1 MSNLLLECRVLLP
14 HEITKWDANA
24 PKAQPWAEAKP
35 RGRRYYWKR
44 WNAWKNFTLGGY
56 IKTYISL
63 GFHVK
68 SVKKKFIEC
77 YHMDHL
83 WNIVLKEQIF
93 FWSRFPKC
101 RRCEWNAGWTLLG
114 TFKMSHRVHHVLL
127 PNLRI
132 PGLGMHLM
140 VPRTLAQHWLTCY
153 LSFIRNF
160 LWEITSD
167 LRRINSKFPKPCLLI
182 HRNNSLLF
190 SIPLTPWIIQV
201 NKRRQEE
208 NALSQ
213 TDGFFKLRF
222 SSGC

>member
-132 PGLGMHLM
+132 PGLGMVSIH
-140 VPRTLAQHWLTCY
+140 PASHGPTYSCSALADLLLEFY
-153 LSFIRNF
+153 KEF
-160 LWEITSD
+160 LV
-167 LRRINSKFPKPCLLI
+167 
-182 HRNNSLLF
+182 RNNFWLKK
-190 SIPLTPWIIQV
+190 
-201 NKRRQEE
+201 NK
-208 NALSQ
+208 L
-213 TDGFFKLRF
+213 
-222 SSGC
+222 